1 MCNKA
6 AHEVPRTGDIRKSHE
21 YAQGQRGGNKAGAG
35 GGAVAEQLHTQVRGA
50 RRLLTDLEVLSRI
63 AIDTLAGVLRSSR

>member
-1 MCNKA
+1 
-6 AHEVPRTGDIRKSHE
+6 
-21 YAQGQRGGNKAGAG
+21 
-35 GGAVAEQLHTQVRGA
+35 VADQLYNQVKGA